1 MMNQEARQKAA
12 YPVERDFY
20 KLLNNSNFGV
30 NCRNNIENCVLE
42 PLYDK
47 IGEISYIKKFC
58 TIFGNKTYREFL
70 SPTVMRKEITQDR
83 TTKIMS
89 LNKNDPTY
97 QARQEYFENKMEED
111 LDAVDSFEQNL
122 KMGRKKRKFQDINS
136 KIEKAVSCKKNKMIL
151 EFHSQESAFIK
162 SFALKKVTA

>member
-12 YPVERDFY
+12 SPVERDFY

-58 TIFGNKTYREFL
+58 TIFGNKTYRDFL
-70 SPTVMRKEITQDR
+70 SLTVMRKEITQDR

-111 LDAVDSFEQNL
+111 LDVVDSFEQNL
-122 KMGRKKRKFQDINS
+122 KMGRKKRKF
-136 KIEKAVSCKKNKMIL
+136 
-151 EFHSQESAFIK
+151 
-162 SFALKKVTA
+162 